1 MSDRDDDLAATAA
14 DLEETMRALRRD
26 LRRQAPR
33 GPLGLPRPPSPREVL
48 RFADEAAI
56 PALIAILE
64 ANIRILEAIQA
75 AIELADTTRR
85 ARTEGRRGR
94 DRAVE
99 LGAETLVQFDEA
111 LSEFQRILEEGSLPE
126 DTRAREIL
134 EDART
139 LRAELRERV
148 EDAEKSTAGSTEP
161 ATDTSTPADASVDVD
176 VDAELESIKQQVD
189 NDDEEGADGDQTGS
203 NR

>member
-14 DLEETMRALRRD
+14 DLEETMRGLRRD

-64 ANIRILEAIQA
+64 ANIRILEAVQA
-75 AIELADTTRR
+75 AIELADTSRR
-85 ARTEGRRGR
+85 ARAEGRRGR
-94 DRAVE
+94 ERAVE
-99 LGAETLVQFDEA
+99 LGEETLAQFDEA

-126 DTRAREIL
+126 NTRAREIL
-134 EDART
+134 EESTTASGGPTSDA
-139 LRAELRERV
+139 
-148 EDAEKSTAGSTEP
+148 
-161 ATDTSTPADASVDVD
+161 STPEDTSVDVD

-189 NDDEEGADGDQTGS
+189 DDDEEDPDDDQTGS

>member
-14 DLEETMRALRRD
+14 DLEETMRGLRRD

-64 ANIRILEAIQA
+64 ANIRILEAVQA
-75 AIELADTTRR
+75 AIELADTSRR
-85 ARTEGRRGR
+85 ARAEGRRGR
-94 DRAVE
+94 ERAVE
-99 LGAETLVQFDEA
+99 LGEETLAQFDEA

-126 DTRAREIL
+126 NTRAREIL
-134 EDART
+134 EDARA

-148 EDAEKSTAGSTEP
+148 EDAEESTTASGGPTSDASTPE
-161 ATDTSTPADASVDVD
+161 DTSVD

-189 NDDEEGADGDQTGS
+189 DDDEEDPDDDQTGS

>member
-14 DLEETMRALRRD
+14 DLEETMRGLRRD

-64 ANIRILEAIQA
+64 ANIRILEAVQA
-75 AIELADTTRR
+75 AIELADTSGR
-85 ARTEGRRGR
+85 ARAEGRRGHE
-94 DRAVE
+94 RAVE
-99 LGAETLVQFDEA
+99 LGEETLAQFDEA

-126 DTRAREIL
+126 NTRAREIL
-134 EDART
+134 EDARA

-148 EDAEKSTAGSTEP
+148 EDAEESTAASSGPTSD
-161 ATDTSTPADASVDVD
+161 ASTPEDTSVDVD

-189 NDDEEGADGDQTGS
+189 DDDEEDSDDDQTGS